1 MINSMQGRWRWTVD
15 IHLWSIWWL
24 FNHTIIQP
32 LARAAVSKFWPF
44 ELVSCFWVPFLF
56 AWQELTEALDQIMS
70 WYPIFYANAEW
81 ESFLLWRI
89 TLFCIL
95 HSLNRQQLEK
105 RKKTH
110 SNKLSPGPLSYLKYA
125 AVLRLT
131 LSFPMWSHVSKC
143 YSSILTCT
151 FIADYYYLFIFCQNR
166 VAEWSFLLE
175 SMGAS
180 SIRHL
185 RYLLH
190 ASYLL
195 LSGHY

>member
-105 RKKTH
+105 KKKKTFKQVESWPTLIPKICSSAKINTIIPNVEPCFQVLQQHIDLHFH
-110 SNKLSPGPLSYLKYA
+110 S
-125 AVLRLT
+125 RL
-131 LSFPMWSHVSKC
+131 L
-143 YSSILTCT
+143 
-151 FIADYYYLFIFCQNR
+151 LFIY
-166 VAEWSFLLE
+166 FLSE
-175 SMGAS
+175 
-180 SIRHL
+180 
-185 RYLLH
+185 
-190 ASYLL
+190 
-195 LSGHY
+195 